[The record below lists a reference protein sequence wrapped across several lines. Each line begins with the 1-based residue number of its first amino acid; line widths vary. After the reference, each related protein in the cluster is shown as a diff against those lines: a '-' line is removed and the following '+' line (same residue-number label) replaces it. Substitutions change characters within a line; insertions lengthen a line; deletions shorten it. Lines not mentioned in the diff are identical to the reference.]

1 MPTKR
6 IPTIRVIWY
15 DKGSQDQS
23 GLLIE
28 QLRHLGLVRI
38 LKDFTP
44 LPVDESDR
52 LKVLRQYEGYVVLE
66 IQCLHRGTDAYE
78 WCRQNADRMTSFGI
92 NAIVAPRWES
102 YDSDLQSAINV
113 QMDFSSID
121 KMQ

>member
-15 DKGSQDQS
+15 DKGPQDQS

-28 QLRHLGLVRI
+28 Q
-38 LKDFTP
+38 
-44 LPVDESDR
+44 
-52 LKVLRQYEGYVVLE
+52 
-66 IQCLHRGTDAYE
+66 
-78 WCRQNADRMTSFGI
+78 
-92 NAIVAPRWES
+92 
-102 YDSDLQSAINV
+102 DLQSAINV